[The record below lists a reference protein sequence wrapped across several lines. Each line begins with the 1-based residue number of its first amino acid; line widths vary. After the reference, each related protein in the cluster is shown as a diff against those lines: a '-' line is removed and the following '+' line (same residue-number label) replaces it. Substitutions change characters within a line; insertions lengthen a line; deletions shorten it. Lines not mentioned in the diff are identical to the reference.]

1 MYQRVPDKILEYSV
15 SEISNSIKHVVESGF
30 SFVKI
35 RGEISNLKFHQSGHV
50 YFNLKDENS
59 VINSVC
65 FKNVAY
71 NLKIKPEEGLEVV
84 VTGRVTTYSL
94 RSNYQIIVSNIEIG
108 GIGSLMALFEK
119 LKKDLLA
126 KGYFDSKHK
135 KPIPKFPDTLYVIT
149 SETGAVIQDIIHRIE
164 ARYPLELIIAPVK
177 VQGVGAEIEIANR
190 IAEINEI
197 ADNNKENTIIIAR
210 GGGSI
215 EDLWC
220 FNEELIV
227 KAVFNSEIPIISA
240 IGHETDTT
248 LIDYAADLRAPTPTA
263 AAELATPVSA
273 ELKSFILE
281 KNSRLYLAI
290 NKKINESSLKISSL
304 ERLLNQGS
312 NVIEEK
318 YQRLDDLSDML
329 QYSIRSKLKLLK
341 LGAETAIKQIRTPK
355 QIFDYYKDKISNYEN
370 LLKASTNNKVKTCFD
385 KVKYLSPNKNAIKQ
399 SIDYKENKVGVMDK
413 KINDLILQKIDKDK
427 KDIDNLVK
435 LLESLSYKNVL
446 ARGFSI
452 VRDDSGKIIKQK
464 AALKL
469 NKEIEIEFFD
479 DKVVLQN
486 INLKDI

>member
-1 MYQRVPDKILEYSV
+1 MYQRIPEKILEYSV
-15 SEISNSIKHVVESGF
+15 SEISSSIKHVIESGF

-50 YFNLKDENS
+50 YFNLKDANS

-65 FKNVAY
+65 FKNVAHS
-71 NLKIKPEEGLEVV
+71 LKIKPEEGLEVV

-108 GIGSLMALFEK
+108 GVGSLMALFEK

-149 SETGAVIQDIIHRIE
+149 SETGAVIQDIIHRVG
-164 ARYPLELIIAPVK
+164 ARYPLELVVAPVK
-177 VQGVGAEIEIANR
+177 VQGVGAELEIANR

-197 ADNNKENTIIIAR
+197 ADKSRENTIIIAR

-248 LIDYAADLRAPTPTA
+248 LIDYVADLRAPTPTA
-263 AAELATPVSA
+263 AAELATPVRA
-273 ELKSFILE
+273 ELQNFLLE
-281 KNSRLYLAI
+281 KNNRLCLAL
-290 NKKINESSLKISSL
+290 NKKINESLLKISSL
-304 ERLLNQGS
+304 ERILNQGS
-312 NVIEEK
+312 NVIDEK

-329 QYSIRSKLKLLK
+329 QYSIKSKLKLLK
-341 LGAETAIKQIRTPK
+341 LGAETTIKQIRTPK
-355 QIFDYYKDKISNYEN
+355 QIFDFYQNKISNYEN
-370 LLKASTNNKVKTCFD
+370 LLKANTNNKIQACFD
-385 KVKYLSPNKNAIKQ
+385 KAKYLSPNKNAIKQ
-399 SIDYKENKVGVMDK
+399 SIGFKKRQVENVDK
-413 KINDLILQKIDKDK
+413 KIHDLILQKIDQDK
-427 KDIDNLVK
+427 NHINNLAK

-452 VRDDSGKIIKQK
+452 VRGDTGKIIKQK
-464 AALKL
+464 ALLKL

-479 DKVVLQN
+479 DRVVLQN